1 MTPIEKQQNFHK
13 ELKEL
18 LFKYKAELSIE
29 DFGHGYLPDE
39 KIVVIFQFDE
49 SLFVENETGIIPQL
63 ILGRYENGAQ
73 SFFTAAHNTDIY
85 VINVIQK

>member
-1 MTPIEKQQNFHK
+1 MTPIEKQQHFHK

-39 KIVVIFQFDE
+39 KIVVNFEFDE

-63 ILGRYENGAQ
+63 VLGTYE
-73 SFFTAAHNTDIY
+73 SWS
-85 VINVIQK
+85 